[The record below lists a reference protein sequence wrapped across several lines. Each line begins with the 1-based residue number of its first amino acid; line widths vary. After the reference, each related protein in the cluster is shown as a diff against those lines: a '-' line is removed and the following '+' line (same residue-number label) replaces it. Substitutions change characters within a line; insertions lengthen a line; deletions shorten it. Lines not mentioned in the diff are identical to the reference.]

1 MSDLALVF
9 PGQGAQA
16 VGMGKSL
23 ADASPAAKQ
32 VLAQADEVLGFAL
45 STLCF
50 EGPIEELTRTEVS
63 QPALYAVSIAALRAL
78 EERLGH
84 ALTGVCAAGL
94 SLGEY
99 SALTAAGA
107 LPFADG
113 IKLVRRRGELMQA
126 ACDAHPSSMAS
137 ILNLS
142 PEQCEEACAKA
153 RAEGGVVVVANLN
166 SPKQTVIAG
175 DQAGLDS
182 AMATAKELG
191 ARRVVPLTVAGAFHS
206 PLMQSAA
213 EGLAEAVAA
222 ADIRDAQFPVIAN
235 ARAAAVTS
243 ADDIRA
249 ALVEQ
254 LTSPVRWVE
263 GAQQMAALGAKRF
276 LELGTGSVCAGL
288 LKKCLDEQRSCS
300 VGEADKLD
308 EALAFVGS

>member
-16 VGMGKSL
+16 VGMGRSL
-23 ADASPAAKQ
+23 AESSPAAKA
-32 VLAQADEVLGFAL
+32 VFDEADAALGFAL
-45 STLCF
+45 SQRCF

-78 EERLGH
+78 EEKTGGPVR
-84 ALTGVCAAGL
+84 GVCAAGL

-113 IKLVRRRGELMQA
+113 ITLVRRRGELMQA
-126 ACDAHPSSMAS
+126 ACDANPSSMAS

-142 PEQCEEACAKA
+142 PEQCAEACAQA
-153 RAEGGVVVVANLN
+153 SADGGVVVVANLN

-175 DQAGLDS
+175 DHDALDR
-182 AMATAKELG
+182 AMAIAKEMG

-222 ADIRDAQFPVIAN
+222 AAIQDAQFPVVSN
-235 ARAAAVTS
+235 ARAEGLTAA
-243 ADDIRA
+243 ADIRA

-263 GAQQMAALGAKRF
+263 GAQQMAALGASRF

-288 LKKCLDEQRSCS
+288 LKKCLDEQTSFS
-300 VGEADKLD
+300 FGEAEKLD
-308 EALAFVGS
+308 EAVAFLG